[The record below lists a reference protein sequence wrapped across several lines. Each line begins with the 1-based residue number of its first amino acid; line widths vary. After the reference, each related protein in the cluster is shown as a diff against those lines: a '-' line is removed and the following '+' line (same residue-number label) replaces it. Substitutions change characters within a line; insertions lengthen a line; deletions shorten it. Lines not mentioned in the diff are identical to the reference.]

1 MSFLGKGFS
10 DLIMNIARVEPDSSD
25 SESETTP
32 QNNLSSNSIRS
43 MLSSVARETSDSIQS
58 GVQNVNGKQ
67 QLFDGGYCIVDFTV

>member
-1 MSFLGKGFS
+1 
-10 DLIMNIARVEPDSSD
+10 MNIARVEPDSSD